1 MRPPTDEEQALAER
15 MVEAALAR
23 LEPIAAELR
32 GDIRE
37 SLLDDLLCSPDGRR
51 RLREAMPDVAPGRS
65 GDVDRS
71 GAEQLDDLGRKRG
84 RLG

>member
-1 MRPPTDEEQALAER
+1 MRPPTDEEKALAER
-15 MVEAALAR
+15 MVDAAIERLNLADEA
-23 LEPIAAELR
+23 LR
-32 GDIRE
+32 NEIRE

-71 GAEQLDDLGRKRG
+71 GAASVDEFIRKRG